1 MNTLITMKNITKIY
15 GNVVANDD
23 VNMTLQEG
31 EVLAIVGENGA
42 GKTTLMK
49 VLYGLEAPTS
59 GEIYIRG
66 KKQSFRDPH
75 DAIKQG
81 IGMVQQHFMLFDPF
95 TIAENVV
102 YSKEPQK
109 GGIFFDRR
117 RSEEVVRALG
127 EKYGLHVDPT
137 KKIRD
142 CSVGMQQRVEI
153 LKTLYQEAASLS
165 LTSPPL
171 F

>member
-66 KKQSFRDPH
+66 KKQSFRDHH
-75 DAIKQG
+75 DAI
-81 IGMVQQHFMLFDPF
+81 
-95 TIAENVV
+95 
-102 YSKEPQK
+102 
-109 GGIFFDRR
+109 
-117 RSEEVVRALG
+117 
-127 EKYGLHVDPT
+127 
-137 KKIRD
+137 
-142 CSVGMQQRVEI
+142 
-153 LKTLYQEAASLS
+153 
-165 LTSPPL
+165 
-171 F
+171 